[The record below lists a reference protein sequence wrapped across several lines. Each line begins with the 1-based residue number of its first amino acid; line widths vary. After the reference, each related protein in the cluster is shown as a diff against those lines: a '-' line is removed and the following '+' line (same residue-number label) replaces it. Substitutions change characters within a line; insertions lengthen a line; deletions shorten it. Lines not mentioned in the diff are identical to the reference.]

1 MLHLVSSLVT
11 DTDGILENN
20 AISYN
25 ELKGTLQEHFCGT
38 EYNNNSESKLRT
50 LAWTKKINTN
60 LFIHD
65 LKVYI
70 KEWNFRSHY
79 YTCFSIKPFSKQP

>member
-38 EYNNNSESKLRT
+38 EYNNNLESKLRT
-50 LAWTKKINTN
+50 LAWTKKDQHK
-60 LFIHD
+60 F
-65 LKVYI
+65 VYS
-70 KEWNFRSHY
+70 RSKSVY
-79 YTCFSIKPFSKQP
+79 KRMEFQIPLLYML